1 MSQVVGVATGLPAPP
16 DAGRGGSDGPGT
28 YRRISDGNYDI
39 VGGGTGKCTPTQS
52 TVVEAIEDDRGERPC
67 IVAGVQ
73 STVVEAIEDGQPVV
87 LAIKDDPRFDDW
99 RPAKRDWDPVV
110 EQSLGMASQAV
121 PQCPYLAESS
131 WPLFS
136 VQEHKADAK
145 EIGSPWTRPERT
157 SSYSPGREQ
166 SSSSSGWWSGAGWK
180 TGWDRG
186 WYAGWQTG
194 WRQ

>member
-1 MSQVVGVATGLPAPP
+1 MKLCSEK
-16 DAGRGGSDGPGT
+16 
-28 YRRISDGNYDI
+28 
-39 VGGGTGKCTPTQS
+39 GGGKGKGSPIQS
-52 TVVEAIEDDRGERPC
+52 AVVEVIEETSEEIPWIGT
-67 IVAGVQ
+67 VQ

-121 PQCPYLAESS
+121 PHWHGMAESP

-136 VQEHKADAK
+136 KQEHKAVADK
-145 EIGSPWTRPERT
+145 IGSPWTRPERT
-157 SSYSPGREQ
+157 SSYSPGRNT
-166 SSSSSGWWSGAGWK
+166 SSSYGWQSGAGWK
-180 TGWDRG
+180 YEWHTG